1 MKRISVFCGSSAGND
16 SVFTVAASA
25 LGKLLAEKQYSL
37 VYGGASVGLMGIIAD
52 AVLMNGG
59 EAIGVIPNDLKR
71 KEIAHPKLTQ
81 LIEVSSMHERKQV
94 MSDLSD
100 AVIALPGGFGTL
112 DELFEMLTWSQLGY
126 HQQPIAVLNIDGFYD
141 HLQAH
146 IVHMV
151 EKGFL
156 KSVFHEQLIF
166 ECEVMDVI
174 KRLESFTP
182 QRVNKWMR

>member
-1 MKRISVFCGSSAGND
+1 MNSIAVFCGSSSGND
-16 SVFTVAASA
+16 AIYGQAAAS
-25 LGKLLAEKQYSL
+25 LGKIMAEKKYQL
-37 VYGGASVGLMGIIAD
+37 VYGGASVGLMGIVAN
-52 AVLMNGG
+52 AVLQHGG

-71 KEIAHPKLTQ
+71 KEIAHPGLTQ

-126 HQQPIAVLNIDGFYD
+126 HQQPIALLNTDGFYE
-141 HLQAH
+141 HLEAH

-156 KSVFHEQLIF
+156 KPIYLEQLIF
-166 ECEVMDVI
+166 AREVIDVI
-174 KRLESFTP
+174 EQLESFKP
-182 QRVNKWMR
+182 MRVSKWI